1 MNTPRDRPAGLW
13 EVAAAGAEGL
23 TIFEASIAFGEAP
36 ALEAVSLRVARGE
49 VVALFG
55 PNGAGKSTLIR
66 SAAGLLN
73 LQSGKILIDGVD
85 LAAFAGQA
93 KRKVGWLGDTPLFYD
108 ELTALENLVFFARLW
123 GMSAAAALGAATEAL
138 GAARLQ
144 HRAADRAGDLSH
156 GMRQRLSLARVTL
169 HGPTVL
175 LLDEP
180 FEGLDAA
187 SAADLVGQLQDA
199 SARAGR
205 AVLLATHRAELALAA
220 CDRVALLH
228 RGKLVRVAAR
238 GEVDAA
244 ELGAELRRLGGEA
257 PGK

>member
-1 MNTPRDRPAGLW
+1 MKTPRDRPAGLW
-13 EVAAAGAEGL
+13 KVAAAGAEGL
-23 TIFEASIAFGEAP
+23 TVFEASVAFGEAQ
-36 ALEAVSLRVARGE
+36 ALRAVSLRVARGE

-66 SAAGLLN
+66 SAAGLLP
-73 LQSGKILIDGVD
+73 LQGGKILIDGVD
-85 LAAFAGQA
+85 LAASAEQA
-93 KRKVGWLGDTPLFYD
+93 KRNIGWLPDTPLFYD

-123 GMSAAAALGAATEAL
+123 GMPGAEAHGAAKEAL
-138 GAARLQ
+138 GAARLL
-144 HRAADRAGDLSH
+144 HRAADRAGELSH
-156 GMRQRLSLARVTL
+156 GMRQRLSLARATL
-169 HGPTVL
+169 HRPAVL

-199 SARAGR
+199 SLRAGR
-205 AVLLATHRAELALAA
+205 AVLLATHRAELALSA

-228 RGKLVRVAAR
+228 RGELVRVAAR

-244 ELGAELRRLGGEA
+244 ELGAQLRRLGGE
-257 PGK
+257 PHGK